1 MQWISGRPDGHQR
14 RTLTAPDG
22 VPIMAREWP
31 RPDARAAILYL
42 HGQGDHSG
50 PFTHMGDWLHERGH
64 QVLAYDHRG
73 FGLSPA
79 RRGDIDTF
87 DRYVADAV
95 HVLKGMA
102 EAEPGRPRFLL
113 GLSMGGHI
121 ALRTAAQAEQM
132 QADGRP
138 LLSGVIALSPGF
150 RLRQSPSWKTV
161 FRTLWLYLTEPDRY
175 VPPLGGYSIITTK
188 NATHLERASQDPTW
202 TTAYTPRFYLE
213 TVRSIK
219 RAKRELTRLGLPVLV
234 LQGAEDYMVDPE
246 ENRRIFDRMT
256 APDRSF
262 RLLEGL
268 YHNLVAE
275 PEMPEVAGQVADWI
289 AERIPQ

>member
-31 RPDARAAILYL
+31 RPDARATILYL

-64 QVLAYDHRG
+64 HVVAYDHRG
-73 FGLSPA
+73 FGLSPT
-79 RRGDIDTF
+79 RRGDIDSF
-87 DRYVADAV
+87 DRYLEDAI
-95 HVLKGMA
+95 HLLRGMA
-102 EAEPGRPRFLL
+102 EAQPGRPRFLL

-121 ALRTAAQAEQM
+121 ALRTAARAESM
-132 QADGRP
+132 QAPDGP
-138 LLSGVIALSPGF
+138 LVRGVVALSPGF

-161 FRTLWLYLTEPDRY
+161 LQTIWLYLTDRERY

-188 NATHLERASQDPTW
+188 NATHLERAGQDPTW
-202 TTAYTPRFYLE
+202 TTAYTPRFYME
-213 TVRSIK
+213 TLRSIK
-219 RAKRELTRLGLPVLV
+219 RAKRELSSLGLPVLM

-246 ENRRIFDRMT
+246 ENRRIFDRMR

-262 RLLEGL
+262 RLLAGL

-275 PEMPEVAGQVADWI
+275 PEMPEVASQVADWI
-289 AERIPQ
+289 EERIDQ

>member
-22 VPIMAREWP
+22 VPIMAREWQ
-31 RPDARAAILYL
+31 RPDARATILYL

-64 QVLAYDHRG
+64 HVVAYDHRG

-79 RRGDIDTF
+79 RRGDIDSF
-87 DRYVADAV
+87 DRYVADAI
-95 HVLKGMA
+95 HVLQEMA

-121 ALRTAAQAEQM
+121 ALRTAARAEPM
-132 QADGRP
+132 QAADGP
-138 LLSGVIALSPGF
+138 LVRGVVALSPGF
-150 RLRQSPSWKTV
+150 RLRQSPSWRTV
-161 FRTLWLYLTEPDRY
+161 FQTIWLYLTDRDRY

-188 NATHLERASQDPTW
+188 NATHLERAGKDPTW
-202 TTAYTPRFYLE
+202 TTAYTPRFYME
-213 TVRSIK
+213 TLRSIK
-219 RAKRELTRLGLPVLV
+219 RAKREVARLGLPVLM

-275 PEMPEVAGQVADWI
+275 PEMPEVASQVADWI
-289 AERIPQ
+289 EERIHQ